1 MKGAAGVIGQCR
13 GCDRVRASFHA
24 PSPTMNLVPMFVLFS
39 SWGVDTS
46 GPFPTSR
53 RGNNYIMH
61 AIEHVSKALILEQ
74 LPHEEARENADAFTH
89 GNLNFPH
96 Q

>member
-1 MKGAAGVIGQCR
+1 MKDAAGVIGHCR
-13 GCDRVRASFHA
+13 VCDRVRASFHT
-24 PSPTMNLVPMFVLFS
+24 PSPTVNPVPIYGLFS

-61 AIEHVSKALILEQ
+61 AIEHVYKTLILKP
-74 LPHEEARENADAFTH
+74 LPHEEARDNAYAFTH